1 MLSSRN
7 AKNYFFVDSA
17 DNASNKLTYA
27 SKY

>member
-7 AKNYFFVDSA
+7 AKNYFFVDST
-17 DNASNKLTYA
+17 DKASNKLTYA